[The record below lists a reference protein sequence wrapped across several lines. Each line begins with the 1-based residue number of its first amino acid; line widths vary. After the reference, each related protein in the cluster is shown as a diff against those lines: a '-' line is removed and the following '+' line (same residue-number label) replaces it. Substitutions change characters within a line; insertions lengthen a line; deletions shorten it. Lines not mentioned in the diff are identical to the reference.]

1 MRALLLS
8 LLLLPLAK
16 PAAGEAVFNDAT
28 KRRVMGVT
36 GAGGEADYN
45 ELFARWAADLANA
58 FDGQSA
64 ELVRVTNKPENT
76 GARKTVEATLKKWIE
91 KPDEE
96 IWILLVGHGTFDG
109 KAAKFNLVGNDA
121 SDADFKHW
129 LKLHRGP
136 LVFINTSSCSAPF
149 IRSLSGLNRVI
160 ATATKSGYEQN
171 FCRFGG
177 YMAAALGQAGADLDK
192 DGAVSVLEAFL
203 IASRQAGEF
212 YREIDR
218 LVSENALLDDNGDG
232 MGTPADWFR
241 GVRTQKKAKGK
252 SSADGKLSR
261 LVFPVIPPAEKAS
274 SAKSGSLPRL
284 KSKPCVRLKKHSRPK
299 FTTATSK
306 NCSSSWPPPTTRLK
320 LPSRSKSAALL
331 YWLQCLGVVFPP
343 PQLLAVA

>member
-1 MRALLLS
+1 MRLLLLS

-16 PAAGEAVFNDAT
+16 SAAEIAIFNEVNE
-28 KRRVMGVT
+28 RRVMIIT
-36 GAGGEADYN
+36 GAGGEEEYT
-45 ELFARWAADLANA
+45 ELFAEWGESLAKAFAGNAA
-58 FDGQSA
+58 
-64 ELVRVTNKPENT
+64 EMVHITNKPEDI
-76 GARKTVEATLKKWIE
+76 GARKTIESTLKKWVE
-91 KPDEE
+91 KSDSE

-149 IRSLSGLNRVI
+149 IRSLSGPNRVV

-212 YREIDR
+212 YRENDR

-261 LVFPVIPPAEKAS
+261 LVFPVIPPAEKDIPAPLRKKRLAAE
-274 SAKSGSLPRL
+274 AKIETLRS
-284 KSKPCVRLKKHSRPK
+284 LKKTLEVEIYYRDLEK
-299 FTTATSK
+299 LFLELAATNDEIETA
-306 NCSSSWPPPTTRLK
+306 
-320 LPSRSKSAALL
+320 
-331 YWLQCLGVVFPP
+331 Q
-343 PQLLAVA
+343 QE

>member
-1 MRALLLS
+1 VAMRLLLLS
-8 LLLLPLAK
+8 VLLLPLANLD
-16 PAAGEAVFNDAT
+16 AEVDVFNVVNE
-28 KRRVMGVT
+28 RRVMIIT
-36 GAGGEADYN
+36 GAGGEEEYT
-45 ELFARWAADLANA
+45 ELFAKWGGDLAKA
-58 FDGQSA
+58 FDGNAA
-64 ELVRVTNKPENT
+64 EMVHITNKP
-76 GARKTVEATLKKWIE
+76 GDIGGRKTVESTLNKWVE
-91 KPDEE
+91 KPDVE

-109 KAAKFNLVGNDA
+109 KMAKFNLVGNDA

-129 LKLHRGP
+129 LKPHRGP

-149 IRSLSGLNRVI
+149 IRTLSGPNRVV

-177 YMAAALGQAGADLDK
+177 YMAAALGHAEADLDK

-212 YREIDR
+212 YRENDR

-261 LVFPVIPPAEKAS
+261 LVFPVIPPAEKGIPAPLR
-274 SAKSGSLPRL
+274 KKRL
-284 KSKPCVRLKKHSRPK
+284 AIEVKIETLRSLKKTLEAEVYYRDLEK
-299 FTTATSK
+299 LFLELAATNDEIETA
-306 NCSSSWPPPTTRLK
+306 
-320 LPSRSKSAALL
+320 
-331 YWLQCLGVVFPP
+331 Q
-343 PQLLAVA
+343 QE

>member
-1 MRALLLS
+1 MRLLLLS
-8 LLLLPLAK
+8 LLLLPFAK
-16 PAAGEAVFNDAT
+16 LDAEVDVFNVVNE
-28 KRRVMGVT
+28 RRVMIIT
-36 GAGGEADYN
+36 GAGGEKEYT
-45 ELFARWAADLANA
+45 ELFAKWGGDLAKA
-58 FDGQSA
+58 FDGNAA
-64 ELVRVTNKPENT
+64 EMVHITNKPEDID
-76 GARKTVEATLKKWIE
+76 GRKTVESTLKKWVE
-91 KPDEE
+91 KPEGE

-129 LKLHRGP
+129 LKPHRGP

-149 IRSLSGLNRVI
+149 IRTLSGPNRVV

-177 YMAAALGQAGADLDK
+177 YMAAALGNAEADLDK

-212 YREIDR
+212 YRENDR

-261 LVFPVIPPAEKAS
+261 LVFPAIPLAEKGIPTPLRKKRLAIE
-274 SAKSGSLPRL
+274 AKIETLRS
-284 KSKPCVRLKKHSRPK
+284 LKKTLDAEVYYRDLEK
-299 FTTATSK
+299 LFLELATT
-306 NCSSSWPPPTTRLK
+306 NDEIE
-320 LPSRSKSAALL
+320 AA
-331 YWLQCLGVVFPP
+331 Q
-343 PQLLAVA
+343 QE

>member
-1 MRALLLS
+1 MRLLLLS

-16 PAAGEAVFNDAT
+16 SAAEIAIFNEINE
-28 KRRVMGVT
+28 RRVMIIT
-36 GAGGEADYN
+36 GAGGEEEYT
-45 ELFARWAADLANA
+45 ELFAEWGGGLAKA
-58 FDGQSA
+58 FDGNAA
-64 ELVRVTNKPENT
+64 EMVHITNKPEDT
-76 GARKTVEATLKKWIE
+76 GARKTVEATLNKWVE
-91 KPDEE
+91 NPDVE

-129 LKLHRGP
+129 LKPHRGP

-149 IRSLSGLNRVI
+149 IRSLSGPNRVV

-177 YMAAALGQAGADLDK
+177 YMAAALGQAEADLDK

-212 YREIDR
+212 YRENDR

-261 LVFPVIPPAEKAS
+261 LVFPVIPPAEKDIPAPLRKKRLAIE
-274 SAKSGSLPRL
+274 AKIETLRS
-284 KSKPCVRLKKHSRPK
+284 LKKTLEAEIYYRDLEK
-299 FTTATSK
+299 LFLELAATNDEIETA
-306 NCSSSWPPPTTRLK
+306 
-320 LPSRSKSAALL
+320 
-331 YWLQCLGVVFPP
+331 Q
-343 PQLLAVA
+343 QE

>member
-1 MRALLLS
+1 MRLLLLS
-8 LLLLPLAK
+8 VLLLPLAK
-16 PAAGEAVFNDAT
+16 LDAEVDVFNVVNE
-28 KRRVMGVT
+28 RRVMIIT
-36 GAGGEADYN
+36 GAGGEEEYT
-45 ELFARWAADLANA
+45 ELFAKWGGDLAKA
-58 FDGQSA
+58 FDGNAA
-64 ELVRVTNKPENT
+64 EMVYITNKPEDI
-76 GARKTVEATLKKWIE
+76 GGRKTVESTLNKWVE
-91 KPDEE
+91 KPDVE

-129 LKLHRGP
+129 LKPHRGP

-149 IRSLSGLNRVI
+149 IRTLSGPNRVV

-171 FCRFGG
+171 FSRFGG
-177 YMAAALGQAGADLDK
+177 YMAAALGHAEADLDK

-212 YREIDR
+212 YRENDR

-261 LVFPVIPPAEKAS
+261 LVFPVIPPAEKGIPAPLRKKRLAIE
-274 SAKSGSLPRL
+274 AKIETLRS
-284 KSKPCVRLKKHSRPK
+284 LKKTLDAEVYYRDLEK
-299 FTTATSK
+299 LFLELAATNDEIETA
-306 NCSSSWPPPTTRLK
+306 
-320 LPSRSKSAALL
+320 
-331 YWLQCLGVVFPP
+331 Q
-343 PQLLAVA
+343 QE

>member
-1 MRALLLS
+1 MRLLLLS

-16 PAAGEAVFNDAT
+16 PAAEIAIFNEVNE
-28 KRRVMGVT
+28 RRVMIIT
-36 GAGGEADYN
+36 GAGGEEEYA
-45 ELFARWAADLANA
+45 ELFAEWGEDLAKA
-58 FDGQSA
+58 FDGNA
-64 ELVRVTNKPENT
+64 VEMVHITNKPEDT
-76 GARKTVEATLKKWIE
+76 GARKTVESTLNKWVE
-91 KPDEE
+91 NPDVE

-109 KAAKFNLVGNDA
+109 KVAKFNLVGNDA

-129 LKLHRGP
+129 LKPHRGP

-149 IRSLSGLNRVI
+149 IRSLSGPNRVV

-177 YMAAALGQAGADLDK
+177 YMAAALGQAEADLDK

-212 YREIDR
+212 YRENDR

-261 LVFPVIPPAEKAS
+261 LVFPVIPPAEKDIPAPLRKKRLAIE
-274 SAKSGSLPRL
+274 AKIETLRS
-284 KSKPCVRLKKHSRPK
+284 LKKTLEAEIYYRDLEK
-299 FTTATSK
+299 LFLELAATNDEIETA
-306 NCSSSWPPPTTRLK
+306 
-320 LPSRSKSAALL
+320 
-331 YWLQCLGVVFPP
+331 Q
-343 PQLLAVA
+343 QE

>member
-1 MRALLLS
+1 MRLLLLS

-16 PAAGEAVFNDAT
+16 PAAEVAVFNDAGE
-28 KRRVMGVT
+28 RRVMIIA
-36 GAGGEADYN
+36 GAGGEEEYT
-45 ELFARWAADLANA
+45 ELFAEWAGELAGAFGGNA
-58 FDGQSA
+58 A
-64 ELVRVTNKPENT
+64 EMVHITNKPEDT
-76 GARKTVEATLKKWIE
+76 GARKTVESTLNKWVE
-91 KPDEE
+91 NPDVE

-109 KAAKFNLVGNDA
+109 KVAKFNLVGNDA

-129 LKLHRGP
+129 LKPHRGP

-149 IRSLSGLNRVI
+149 IRSLSGPNRVV

-177 YMAAALGQAGADLDK
+177 YMAAALGQAEADLDK

-212 YREIDR
+212 YRENDR

-261 LVFPVIPPAEKAS
+261 LVFPVIPPAEKDIPAPLRKKRLAIE
-274 SAKSGSLPRL
+274 AKIETLRS
-284 KSKPCVRLKKHSRPK
+284 LKKTLEAEIYYRDLEK
-299 FTTATSK
+299 LFLELAATNDEIETA
-306 NCSSSWPPPTTRLK
+306 
-320 LPSRSKSAALL
+320 
-331 YWLQCLGVVFPP
+331 Q
-343 PQLLAVA
+343 QE

>member
-1 MRALLLS
+1 MRLLLLS

-16 PAAGEAVFNDAT
+16 PAAEIAIFNEVNE
-28 KRRVMGVT
+28 RRVMIIT
-36 GAGGEADYN
+36 GAGGEEEYA
-45 ELFARWAADLANA
+45 ELFAEWGGSLVKA
-58 FDGQSA
+58 FDGNAA
-64 ELVRVTNKPENT
+64 EMVHITNKPEDT
-76 GARKTVEATLKKWIE
+76 GARKTVESTLKKWVE
-91 KPDEE
+91 KPDVE

-129 LKLHRGP
+129 LKPHRGP

-149 IRSLSGLNRVI
+149 IRSLSGPNRVV

-212 YREIDR
+212 YRENDR

-261 LVFPVIPPAEKAS
+261 LVFPVIPPAEKDIPAPLRKKRLAIE
-274 SAKSGSLPRL
+274 AKIETLRS
-284 KSKPCVRLKKHSRPK
+284 LKKTLEAEIYYRDLEK
-299 FTTATSK
+299 LFLELTAT
-306 NCSSSWPPPTTRLK
+306 NDEIET
-320 LPSRSKSAALL
+320 A
-331 YWLQCLGVVFPP
+331 Q
-343 PQLLAVA
+343 QE

>member
-1 MRALLLS
+1 MRLLLLS

-16 PAAGEAVFNDAT
+16 SAAEIAIFNEVSE
-28 KRRVMGVT
+28 RRVMIIT
-36 GAGGEADYN
+36 GAGGEEEYT
-45 ELFARWAADLANA
+45 ELFAEWGESLAKA
-58 FDGQSA
+58 FDGNAA
-64 ELVRVTNKPENT
+64 EMVHITNKPEDT
-76 GARKTVEATLKKWIE
+76 GARKTIESTLKKWVE
-91 KPDEE
+91 KSDSE

-149 IRSLSGLNRVI
+149 IRSLSGPNRVV

-212 YREIDR
+212 YRENDR

-261 LVFPVIPPAEKAS
+261 LVFPVIPPAEKDIPAPLRKKRLAAE
-274 SAKSGSLPRL
+274 AKIETLRS
-284 KSKPCVRLKKHSRPK
+284 LKKTLEAEIYYRDLEK
-299 FTTATSK
+299 LFLELAATNDEIETA
-306 NCSSSWPPPTTRLK
+306 
-320 LPSRSKSAALL
+320 
-331 YWLQCLGVVFPP
+331 Q
-343 PQLLAVA
+343 QE

>member
-1 MRALLLS
+1 MRLLLLS

-16 PAAGEAVFNDAT
+16 SAAEIAIFNEVSE
-28 KRRVMGVT
+28 RRVMIIT
-36 GAGGEADYN
+36 GAGGEEEYTD
-45 ELFARWAADLANA
+45 LFAEWGGNFAKA
-58 FDGQSA
+58 FDGNAA
-64 ELVRVTNKPENT
+64 EMVHITNKPEDI
-76 GARKTVEATLKKWIE
+76 GARKTIESTLKKWVE
-91 KPDEE
+91 KSDSE

-121 SDADFKHW
+121 SDADFKQW

-177 YMAAALGQAGADLDK
+177 YMSAALGQAGADLDK

-212 YREIDR
+212 YRENDR

-261 LVFPVIPPAEKAS
+261 LVFPVIPPAEKDIPAPLRKKRLAAE
-274 SAKSGSLPRL
+274 AKIETLRS
-284 KSKPCVRLKKHSRPK
+284 LKKTLEAEIYYRDLEK
-299 FTTATSK
+299 LFVELAATNDEIETA
-306 NCSSSWPPPTTRLK
+306 
-320 LPSRSKSAALL
+320 
-331 YWLQCLGVVFPP
+331 Q
-343 PQLLAVA
+343 QE

>member
-1 MRALLLS
+1 MRLLLLS

-16 PAAGEAVFNDAT
+16 LDAEVDVFNVVNE
-28 KRRVMGVT
+28 RRVMIIT
-36 GAGGEADYN
+36 GAGGEEEYT
-45 ELFARWAADLANA
+45 ELFAKWGGDLAKA
-58 FDGQSA
+58 FDGNAA
-64 ELVRVTNKPENT
+64 EMVYITNKPEDI
-76 GARKTVEATLKKWIE
+76 GGRKTVESTLNKWVE
-91 KPDEE
+91 KPDVE

-109 KAAKFNLVGNDA
+109 KSAKFNLVGNDA

-129 LKLHRGP
+129 LKPHRGP

-149 IRSLSGLNRVI
+149 IRTLSGPNRVV

-177 YMAAALGQAGADLDK
+177 YMAAALGHAEADLDK

-212 YREIDR
+212 YRENDR

-261 LVFPVIPPAEKAS
+261 LVFPVIPPAEKGIPAPLRKKRLAIE
-274 SAKSGSLPRL
+274 AKIETLRS
-284 KSKPCVRLKKHSRPK
+284 LKKTLDAEVYYRDLEKLFLELAS
-299 FTTATSK
+299 TNDEIETA
-306 NCSSSWPPPTTRLK
+306 
-320 LPSRSKSAALL
+320 
-331 YWLQCLGVVFPP
+331 Q
-343 PQLLAVA
+343 QE

>member
-1 MRALLLS
+1 MS
-8 LLLLPLAK
+8 LLLLPFAK
-16 PAAGEAVFNDAT
+16 LDAEVDVFNVVNE
-28 KRRVMGVT
+28 RRVMIIT
-36 GAGGEADYN
+36 GAGGEKKYT
-45 ELFARWAADLANA
+45 ELFAKWGGDLAKA
-58 FDGQSA
+58 FDGNAA
-64 ELVRVTNKPENT
+64 EMVHITNKPEDID
-76 GARKTVEATLKKWIE
+76 GRKTVESTLKKWVE
-91 KPDEE
+91 KPEGE

-129 LKLHRGP
+129 LKPHRGP

-149 IRSLSGLNRVI
+149 IRTLSGPNRVV

-177 YMAAALGQAGADLDK
+177 YMAAALGNAEADLDK

-212 YREIDR
+212 YRENDR

-261 LVFPVIPPAEKAS
+261 LVFPVIPLAEKGIPTQLRKKRLAIE
-274 SAKSGSLPRL
+274 AKIETLRS
-284 KSKPCVRLKKHSRPK
+284 LKKTLDAEVYYRDLEK
-299 FTTATSK
+299 LFLELATT
-306 NCSSSWPPPTTRLK
+306 NDEIE
-320 LPSRSKSAALL
+320 AA
-331 YWLQCLGVVFPP
+331 Q
-343 PQLLAVA
+343 QE

>member
-1 MRALLLS
+1 MRLLLLS

-16 PAAGEAVFNDAT
+16 PAAEVAVFNDAGE
-28 KRRVMGVT
+28 RRVMIIA
-36 GAGGEADYN
+36 GAGGEEEYT
-45 ELFARWAADLANA
+45 ELFAEWAGELAGAFGGNA
-58 FDGQSA
+58 A
-64 ELVRVTNKPENT
+64 EMVHITNKPEDT
-76 GARKTVEATLKKWIE
+76 GARKTVESTLKKWVE
-91 KPDEE
+91 KPDVE

-129 LKLHRGP
+129 LKPHRGP

-149 IRSLSGLNRVI
+149 IRSLSGPNRVV

-192 DGAVSVLEAFL
+192 DGAVAVLEAFL

-212 YREIDR
+212 YRENDR

-261 LVFPVIPPAEKAS
+261 LVFPVIPPAEKDIPAPLRKKRVTTEAEIETLRS
-274 SAKSGSLPRL
+274 
-284 KSKPCVRLKKHSRPK
+284 LKKTLEAEIYYRDIE
-299 FTTATSK
+299 
-306 NCSSSWPPPTTRLK
+306 K
-320 LPSRSKSAALL
+320 LFLELAALNDEIETA
-331 YWLQCLGVVFPP
+331 Q
-343 PQLLAVA
+343 QE

>member
-1 MRALLLS
+1 MRLLLLS

-16 PAAGEAVFNDAT
+16 PAAEVAVFNDAGE
-28 KRRVMGVT
+28 RRVMIIA
-36 GAGGEADYN
+36 GAGGEEEYT
-45 ELFARWAADLANA
+45 ELFAEWAGELAGA
-58 FDGQSA
+58 FGGKAA
-64 ELVRVTNKPENT
+64 EMVHITNKPEDT
-76 GARKTVEATLKKWIE
+76 GARKTVESTLNKWVE
-91 KPDEE
+91 NPDVE

-109 KAAKFNLVGNDA
+109 KVAKFNLVGNDA

-129 LKLHRGP
+129 LKPHRGP

-149 IRSLSGLNRVI
+149 IRSLSGPNRVV

-177 YMAAALGQAGADLDK
+177 YMAAALGQAEADLDK

-212 YREIDR
+212 YRENDR

-261 LVFPVIPPAEKAS
+261 LVFPVIPPAEKDIPAPLRKKRLAIE
-274 SAKSGSLPRL
+274 AKIETLRS
-284 KSKPCVRLKKHSRPK
+284 LKKTLEAEIYYRDLEK
-299 FTTATSK
+299 LFLELAATNDEIETA
-306 NCSSSWPPPTTRLK
+306 
-320 LPSRSKSAALL
+320 
-331 YWLQCLGVVFPP
+331 Q
-343 PQLLAVA
+343 QE

>member
-1 MRALLLS
+1 MRLLLLS

-16 PAAGEAVFNDAT
+16 PAAEVAVFNDAGE
-28 KRRVMGVT
+28 RRVMIIA
-36 GAGGEADYN
+36 GAGGEEEYT
-45 ELFARWAADLANA
+45 ELFAEWAGELAGAFGGNA
-58 FDGQSA
+58 A
-64 ELVRVTNKPENT
+64 EMVHITNKPEDT
-76 GARKTVEATLKKWIE
+76 GARKTVESTLKKWVE
-91 KPDEE
+91 KPDGE

-129 LKLHRGP
+129 LKPHRGP

-149 IRSLSGLNRVI
+149 IRSLSGPNRVV

-212 YREIDR
+212 YRENDR
-218 LVSENALLDDNGDG
+218 LVTENALLDDNGDG

-261 LVFPVIPPAEKAS
+261 LVFPVIPPAEKDIPAPLRKKRLTTE
-274 SAKSGSLPRL
+274 AKIETLRS
-284 KSKPCVRLKKHSRPK
+284 LKKTLEAEIYYRDIE
-299 FTTATSK
+299 
-306 NCSSSWPPPTTRLK
+306 K
-320 LPSRSKSAALL
+320 LFLELAALNDEIETT
-331 YWLQCLGVVFPP
+331 Q
-343 PQLLAVA
+343 QE

>member
-1 MRALLLS
+1 MRLLLLS

-16 PAAGEAVFNDAT
+16 SAAEIAIFNEINE
-28 KRRVMGVT
+28 RRVMIIT
-36 GAGGEADYN
+36 GAGGEEEYT
-45 ELFARWAADLANA
+45 EQFAEWGGGLAKA
-58 FDGQSA
+58 FDGNAA
-64 ELVRVTNKPENT
+64 EMVHITNKPEDT
-76 GARKTVEATLKKWIE
+76 GARKTVESTLNKWVE
-91 KPDEE
+91 NPDVE

-109 KAAKFNLVGNDA
+109 KVAKFNLVGNDA

-129 LKLHRGP
+129 LKPHRGP

-149 IRSLSGLNRVI
+149 IRSLSGPNRVV

-177 YMAAALGQAGADLDK
+177 YMADARGQAEADLDK

-212 YREIDR
+212 YRENDR

-261 LVFPVIPPAEKAS
+261 LVFPVIPPAEKDIPAPLRKKRLAIE
-274 SAKSGSLPRL
+274 AKIETLRS
-284 KSKPCVRLKKHSRPK
+284 LKKTLEAEIYYRDLEK
-299 FTTATSK
+299 LFLELAATNDEIETA
-306 NCSSSWPPPTTRLK
+306 
-320 LPSRSKSAALL
+320 
-331 YWLQCLGVVFPP
+331 Q
-343 PQLLAVA
+343 QE

>member
-1 MRALLLS
+1 MRLLLLS

-16 PAAGEAVFNDAT
+16 SAAEIAIFNEINE
-28 KRRVMGVT
+28 RRVMIIT
-36 GAGGEADYN
+36 GAGGEEEYT
-45 ELFARWAADLANA
+45 ELFAEWGEDLAKA
-58 FDGQSA
+58 FDGNAA
-64 ELVRVTNKPENT
+64 EMVHITNKPEDT
-76 GARKTVEATLKKWIE
+76 GARKTVESTLNKWVE
-91 KPDEE
+91 NPDVE

-109 KAAKFNLVGNDA
+109 KVAKFNLVGNDA

-129 LKLHRGP
+129 LKPHRGP

-149 IRSLSGLNRVI
+149 IRSLSGPNRVV

-177 YMAAALGQAGADLDK
+177 YMAAALGQAEADLDK

-212 YREIDR
+212 YRENDR

-261 LVFPVIPPAEKAS
+261 LVFPVIPPAEKDIPAPLRKKRLAIE
-274 SAKSGSLPRL
+274 AKIETLRS
-284 KSKPCVRLKKHSRPK
+284 LKKTLEAEIYYRDLEK
-299 FTTATSK
+299 LFLELAATNDEIETA
-306 NCSSSWPPPTTRLK
+306 
-320 LPSRSKSAALL
+320 
-331 YWLQCLGVVFPP
+331 Q
-343 PQLLAVA
+343 QE

>member
-1 MRALLLS
+1 MRLFLLS

-16 PAAGEAVFNDAT
+16 SVAEIAIFNEVNE
-28 KRRVMGVT
+28 RRVMIIT
-36 GAGGEADYN
+36 GAGGEEEYT
-45 ELFARWAADLANA
+45 ELFAEWGESLAKA
-58 FDGQSA
+58 FDGNAA
-64 ELVRVTNKPENT
+64 EMVHITNKPEDT
-76 GARKTVEATLKKWIE
+76 GARKTIESTLKKWVE
-91 KPDEE
+91 KSDSE

-212 YREIDR
+212 YRENDR

-261 LVFPVIPPAEKAS
+261 LVFPVIPPAEKDIPAPLRKKRLAAE
-274 SAKSGSLPRL
+274 AKIETLRS
-284 KSKPCVRLKKHSRPK
+284 LKKTLEVEIYYRDLEK
-299 FTTATSK
+299 LFLELAATNDEIETA
-306 NCSSSWPPPTTRLK
+306 
-320 LPSRSKSAALL
+320 
-331 YWLQCLGVVFPP
+331 Q
-343 PQLLAVA
+343 QE

>member
-1 MRALLLS
+1 MRLLLLS
-8 LLLLPLAK
+8 LLLLPFAK
-16 PAAGEAVFNDAT
+16 LDAEVDVFNVVNE
-28 KRRVMGVT
+28 RRVMIIT
-36 GAGGEADYN
+36 GAGGEKEYT
-45 ELFARWAADLANA
+45 ELFAKWGVDLAKA
-58 FDGQSA
+58 FDGNA
-64 ELVRVTNKPENT
+64 VEMVHITNKPEDID
-76 GARKTVEATLKKWIE
+76 GRKTVESTLKKWVE
-91 KPDEE
+91 KPEGE

-129 LKLHRGP
+129 LKPHRGP

-149 IRSLSGLNRVI
+149 IRTLSGPNRVV

-177 YMAAALGQAGADLDK
+177 YMAAALGNAEADLDK

-212 YREIDR
+212 YRENDR

-261 LVFPVIPPAEKAS
+261 LVFPVIPLAEKGIPTPLRKKRLAIE
-274 SAKSGSLPRL
+274 AKIETLRS
-284 KSKPCVRLKKHSRPK
+284 LKKTLDAEVYYRDLEK
-299 FTTATSK
+299 LFLELATT
-306 NCSSSWPPPTTRLK
+306 NDEIE
-320 LPSRSKSAALL
+320 AA
-331 YWLQCLGVVFPP
+331 Q
-343 PQLLAVA
+343 QE

>member
-1 MRALLLS
+1 MRLLLLS

-16 PAAGEAVFNDAT
+16 SAAEIAIFNEVNE
-28 KRRVMGVT
+28 RRVMIIT
-36 GAGGEADYN
+36 GAGGEEEYT
-45 ELFARWAADLANA
+45 ELFAEWGESLAKA
-58 FDGQSA
+58 FDGNAA
-64 ELVRVTNKPENT
+64 EMVHITNKPEDI
-76 GARKTVEATLKKWIE
+76 GARKTIESTLKKWVE
-91 KPDEE
+91 KSDSE

-212 YREIDR
+212 YRENDR

-261 LVFPVIPPAEKAS
+261 LGFPVSPPAEKDIPAPLRKKRRAAE
-274 SAKSGSLPRL
+274 AKIETLRS
-284 KSKPCVRLKKHSRPK
+284 LKKTLEAEIYYRDLEK
-299 FTTATSK
+299 LFLELAATNDEIETA
-306 NCSSSWPPPTTRLK
+306 
-320 LPSRSKSAALL
+320 
-331 YWLQCLGVVFPP
+331 Q
-343 PQLLAVA
+343 QE

>member
-1 MRALLLS
+1 MRLLLLS

-16 PAAGEAVFNDAT
+16 LDAEVDVFNVVNE
-28 KRRVMGVT
+28 RRVMIIT
-36 GAGGEADYN
+36 GAGGEEEYT
-45 ELFARWAADLANA
+45 ELFAKWGGDLAKA
-58 FDGQSA
+58 FDGNAA
-64 ELVRVTNKPENT
+64 EMVYITNKPEDI
-76 GARKTVEATLKKWIE
+76 GGRKTVESTLNKWVE
-91 KPDEE
+91 KPDVE

-129 LKLHRGP
+129 LKPHRGP

-149 IRSLSGLNRVI
+149 IRTLSGPNRVV

-177 YMAAALGQAGADLDK
+177 YMAAALGHAEADLDK

-212 YREIDR
+212 YRENDR

-261 LVFPVIPPAEKAS
+261 LVFPVIPPAEKGIPAPLRKKRLAIE
-274 SAKSGSLPRL
+274 AKIETLRS
-284 KSKPCVRLKKHSRPK
+284 LKKTLDAEVYYRDLEK
-299 FTTATSK
+299 LFLELAATNDEIETA
-306 NCSSSWPPPTTRLK
+306 
-320 LPSRSKSAALL
+320 
-331 YWLQCLGVVFPP
+331 Q
-343 PQLLAVA
+343 QE

>member
-1 MRALLLS
+1 MRLLLLS

-16 PAAGEAVFNDAT
+16 SAAEIAIFNEINE
-28 KRRVMGVT
+28 RRVMIIT
-36 GAGGEADYN
+36 GAGGEEEYT
-45 ELFARWAADLANA
+45 ELFAEWGGGLAKA
-58 FDGQSA
+58 FDGNAA
-64 ELVRVTNKPENT
+64 EMVHITNKPEDT
-76 GARKTVEATLKKWIE
+76 GARKTVESTLNKWVE
-91 KPDEE
+91 NPDVE

-129 LKLHRGP
+129 LKPHRGP

-149 IRSLSGLNRVI
+149 IRSLSGPNRVV

-177 YMAAALGQAGADLDK
+177 YMAAALGQAEADLDK

-212 YREIDR
+212 YRENDR

-261 LVFPVIPPAEKAS
+261 LVFPVIPPAEKDIPAPLRKKRLAIE
-274 SAKSGSLPRL
+274 AKIETLRS
-284 KSKPCVRLKKHSRPK
+284 LKKTLEAEIYYRDLEK
-299 FTTATSK
+299 LFLELAATNDEIETA
-306 NCSSSWPPPTTRLK
+306 
-320 LPSRSKSAALL
+320 
-331 YWLQCLGVVFPP
+331 Q
-343 PQLLAVA
+343 QE

>member
-1 MRALLLS
+1 MRLLLLS

-16 PAAGEAVFNDAT
+16 PAAEVAVFNDAGE
-28 KRRVMGVT
+28 RRVMIIA
-36 GAGGEADYN
+36 GAGGEEEYT
-45 ELFARWAADLANA
+45 ELFAEWAGELAGAFGGNA
-58 FDGQSA
+58 A
-64 ELVRVTNKPENT
+64 EMVHITNKPEDT
-76 GARKTVEATLKKWIE
+76 GARKTVESTLKKWVE
-91 KPDEE
+91 KPDVE

-129 LKLHRGP
+129 LKPHRGP

-149 IRSLSGLNRVI
+149 IRSLSGPNRVV

-212 YREIDR
+212 YRENDR

-261 LVFPVIPPAEKAS
+261 LVFPVIPPAEKDIPAPLRKKRLVAE
-274 SAKSGSLPRL
+274 AKIETLRS
-284 KSKPCVRLKKHSRPK
+284 LKKTLEAEIYYRDIE
-299 FTTATSK
+299 
-306 NCSSSWPPPTTRLK
+306 K
-320 LPSRSKSAALL
+320 LFLE
-331 YWLQCLGVVFPP
+331 
-343 PQLLAVA
+343 LAVLNDEIETAQQE

>member
-1 MRALLLS
+1 MRLLLLS

-16 PAAGEAVFNDAT
+16 LDAEVDVFNVVNE
-28 KRRVMGVT
+28 RRVMIIT
-36 GAGGEADYN
+36 GAGGEEEYT
-45 ELFARWAADLANA
+45 ELFAKWGGDLAKA
-58 FDGQSA
+58 FDGNAA
-64 ELVRVTNKPENT
+64 EMVYITNKPEDI
-76 GARKTVEATLKKWIE
+76 GGRKTVESTLNKWVE
-91 KPDEE
+91 KPDVE

-129 LKLHRGP
+129 LKPHRGP

-149 IRSLSGLNRVI
+149 IRTLSGPNRVV

-177 YMAAALGQAGADLDK
+177 YMAAALGHAEADLDK

-203 IASRQAGEF
+203 IASRQTGEF
-212 YREIDR
+212 YRENDR

-261 LVFPVIPPAEKAS
+261 LVFPVIPPAEKGIPAPLRKKRLAIE
-274 SAKSGSLPRL
+274 AKIETLRS
-284 KSKPCVRLKKHSRPK
+284 LKKTLDAEVYYRDLEKLFLELAS
-299 FTTATSK
+299 TNDEIETA
-306 NCSSSWPPPTTRLK
+306 
-320 LPSRSKSAALL
+320 
-331 YWLQCLGVVFPP
+331 Q
-343 PQLLAVA
+343 QE

>member
-1 MRALLLS
+1 MRLLLLS

-16 PAAGEAVFNDAT
+16 SAAEIAIFNEVSE
-28 KRRVMGVT
+28 RRVMIIT
-36 GAGGEADYN
+36 GAGGEEEYTD
-45 ELFARWAADLANA
+45 LFAEWGGSFAKA
-58 FDGQSA
+58 FDGNAA
-64 ELVRVTNKPENT
+64 EMVHITNKPEDI
-76 GARKTVEATLKKWIE
+76 GARKTIESTLKKWVE
-91 KPDEE
+91 KSDSE

-212 YREIDR
+212 YRESDR

-261 LVFPVIPPAEKAS
+261 LVFPVIPPAEKDIPAPLRKKRLVAE
-274 SAKSGSLPRL
+274 AKIETLRS
-284 KSKPCVRLKKHSRPK
+284 LKKTLEAEIYYRDLEK
-299 FTTATSK
+299 LFLELAATNDEIETA
-306 NCSSSWPPPTTRLK
+306 
-320 LPSRSKSAALL
+320 
-331 YWLQCLGVVFPP
+331 Q
-343 PQLLAVA
+343 QE

>member
-1 MRALLLS
+1 MRLLLLS
-8 LLLLPLAK
+8 LLLLPFAK
-16 PAAGEAVFNDAT
+16 LDAEVDVFNVVNE
-28 KRRVMGVT
+28 RRVMIIT
-36 GAGGEADYN
+36 GAGGEKEYT
-45 ELFARWAADLANA
+45 ELFAKWGGDLAKA
-58 FDGQSA
+58 FDGNAA
-64 ELVRVTNKPENT
+64 EMVHITNKPEDID
-76 GARKTVEATLKKWIE
+76 GRKTVESTLKKWVE
-91 KPDEE
+91 KPEGE

-129 LKLHRGP
+129 LKPHRGP

-149 IRSLSGLNRVI
+149 IRTLSGPNRVV

-177 YMAAALGQAGADLDK
+177 YMAAALGNAEADLDK

-212 YREIDR
+212 YRENDR

-261 LVFPVIPPAEKAS
+261 LVFPVIPLAEKGIPTPLRKKRLAIE
-274 SAKSGSLPRL
+274 AKIETLRS
-284 KSKPCVRLKKHSRPK
+284 LKKTLDAEVYYRDLEK
-299 FTTATSK
+299 LFLELATT
-306 NCSSSWPPPTTRLK
+306 NDEIE
-320 LPSRSKSAALL
+320 AA
-331 YWLQCLGVVFPP
+331 Q
-343 PQLLAVA
+343 QE

>member
-1 MRALLLS
+1 MRLLLLS
-8 LLLLPLAK
+8 LLLLPFSKLDA
-16 PAAGEAVFNDAT
+16 EVDVFNVVNE
-28 KRRVMGVT
+28 RRVMIIT
-36 GAGGEADYN
+36 GAGGEKEYT
-45 ELFARWAADLANA
+45 ELFAKWGGDLAKA
-58 FDGQSA
+58 FDGNAA
-64 ELVRVTNKPENT
+64 EMVHITNKPEDID
-76 GARKTVEATLKKWIE
+76 GRKTVESTLKKWVE
-91 KPDEE
+91 KPEGE

-129 LKLHRGP
+129 LKPHRGP

-149 IRSLSGLNRVI
+149 IRTLSGPNRVV

-177 YMAAALGQAGADLDK
+177 YMAAALGNAEADLDK

-212 YREIDR
+212 YRENDR

-261 LVFPVIPPAEKAS
+261 LVFPVIPPAEKGIPAPLRKKRLAIE
-274 SAKSGSLPRL
+274 AKIETLRS
-284 KSKPCVRLKKHSRPK
+284 LKKTLDAEVYYRDLEK
-299 FTTATSK
+299 LFLELAAT
-306 NCSSSWPPPTTRLK
+306 NDEIE
-320 LPSRSKSAALL
+320 AA
-331 YWLQCLGVVFPP
+331 Q
-343 PQLLAVA
+343 QE